1 MKVVKKWIE
10 IHSQSR
16 FEAMG
21 WFSSFPSFLALPK
34 VTLLSELR
42 FPRATQ
48 VETTGNGSLEIYLA
62 LSTITKNRFCHLRPP
77 RVTQTNFAFYSKAL
91 YGKHTFPT

>member
-1 MKVVKKWIE
+1 MKVVKKWIDR
-10 IHSQSR
+10 IHPQSR

-21 WFSSFPSFLALPK
+21 WVSSFPSFLALPK

-48 VETTGNGSLEIYLA
+48 VETTGDGSLVIYLA
-62 LSTITKNRFCHLRPP
+62 SLRSKRFQSSYPSPSPYPVIHFFF
-77 RVTQTNFAFYSKAL
+77 FALAPAF
-91 YGKHTFPT
+91 

>member
-16 FEAMG
+16 LKLWAGFPPSHH
-21 WFSSFPSFLALPK
+21 SSLSPT
-34 VTLLSELR
+34 TLLSELR
-42 FPRATQ
+42 FPRAIQ
-48 VETTGNGSLEIYLA
+48 VEMTGDGSLEIYLA

-77 RVTQTNFAFYSKAL
+77 A
-91 YGKHTFPT
+91 